1 MLYPVENKVREVKNL
16 SGIWNFKM
24 DYDNV
29 GIQEQWQKM
38 PLKDTIPMAVP
49 SSYNDLFTEE
59 REKEHVGY
67 VWYEKSFVIPD
78 SWNGKRIVLRF
89 GSATHHATVWV
100 DGTEVVK
107 HKGGFLPFEADITE
121 MVEKSSLDEHRV
133 TGHAFHVEKLSI
145 KKDRDIRKVFIIRK
159 LTLISIITQDYTDR

>member
-29 GIQEQWQKM
+29 GIQEEWQKVA
-38 PLKDTIPMAVP
+38 LTDTIPMAVP

-67 VWYEKSFVIPD
+67 VWYEKSFIIPN
-78 SWNGKRIVLRF
+78 SWNGQRIVLRF

-121 MVEKSSLDEHRV
+121 MIERSSLEEHRV
-133 TGHAFHVEKLSI
+133 TVALSNI
-145 KKDRDIRKVFIIRK
+145 LDWTCIPC
-159 LTLISIITQDYTDR
+159 

>member
-29 GIQEQWQKM
+29 GIQEQWQKK

-49 SSYNDLFTEE
+49 ASYNDLFTEE

-67 VWYEKSFVIPD
+67 VWYEKSFVIPN
-78 SWNGKRIVLRF
+78 SWHEIGR
-89 GSATHHATVWV
+89 A
-100 DGTEVVK
+100 
-107 HKGGFLPFEADITE
+107 
-121 MVEKSSLDEHRV
+121 
-133 TGHAFHVEKLSI
+133 HV
-145 KKDRDIRKVFIIRK
+145 
-159 LTLISIITQDYTDR
+159 

>member
-49 SSYNDLFTEE
+49 SSYNDLLSPCY
-59 REKEHVGY
+59 KIY
-67 VWYEKSFVIPD
+67 
-78 SWNGKRIVLRF
+78 
-89 GSATHHATVWV
+89 
-100 DGTEVVK
+100 
-107 HKGGFLPFEADITE
+107 FLSVCETPQA
-121 MVEKSSLDEHRV
+121 
-133 TGHAFHVEKLSI
+133 A
-145 KKDRDIRKVFIIRK
+145 
-159 LTLISIITQDYTDR
+159 

>member
-24 DYDNV
+24 DYDNI
-29 GIQEQWQKM
+29 GIQEQWQKE

-67 VWYEKSFVIPD
+67 VWYEKSFGMEKELFYV
-78 SWNGKRIVLRF
+78 S
-89 GSATHHATVWV
+89 
-100 DGTEVVK
+100 EVQPIMQQY
-107 HKGGFLPFEADITE
+107 G
-121 MVEKSSLDEHRV
+121 
-133 TGHAFHVEKLSI
+133 
-145 KKDRDIRKVFIIRK
+145 
-159 LTLISIITQDYTDR
+159 